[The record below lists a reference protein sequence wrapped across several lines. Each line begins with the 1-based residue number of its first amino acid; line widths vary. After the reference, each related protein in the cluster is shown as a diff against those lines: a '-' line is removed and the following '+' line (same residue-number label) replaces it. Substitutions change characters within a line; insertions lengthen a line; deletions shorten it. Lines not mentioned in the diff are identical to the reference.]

1 MEKIIDPVSKE
12 LLKAELTP
20 DKKLRDTN
28 KGGNEIYV
36 VTWHDSPNVVTEIGR
51 LREEAF
57 RQAGGSTGFALDL
70 DEYDKM
76 ENPYKQ
82 IVVWDPDAEAIL
94 GGYRYIFGTDV
105 KFNEA
110 GQPDMTSTHL
120 FHYSDE
126 FIDHYLPHVME
137 LGRSFV
143 APEYQSSKAGPKA
156 IFSLD
161 NLWDGITAVILQHPN
176 IMYFVGKMTM
186 YPSYDATARNL
197 ILHFLWKHFGDKEE
211 LARPYDLLM
220 PEGDPRL
227 MDLILKDDDF
237 KQDYRNLKDA
247 VHKLGTAI
255 PPLVNSYM
263 SLSPTM
269 KMFGT
274 CRNDEL
280 AEVYETGIMVC
291 FDEMFEDKKERH
303 VRSFIRDNVR
313 AMRERFP
320 DLEEGLEEKLMERW
334 YYRRQKVHG
343 RWKLRLPKLRRNKK
357 DDAEKTE

>member
-1 MEKIIDPVSKE
+1 
-12 LLKAELTP
+12 
-20 DKKLRDTN
+20 
-28 KGGNEIYV
+28 
-36 VTWHDSPNVVTEIGR
+36 
-51 LREEAF
+51 
-57 RQAGGSTGFALDL
+57 
-70 DEYDKM
+70 
-76 ENPYKQ
+76 
-82 IVVWDPDAEAIL
+82 
-94 GGYRYIFGTDV
+94 
-105 KFNEA
+105 
-110 GQPDMTSTHL
+110 
-120 FHYSDE
+120 
-126 FIDHYLPHVME
+126 
-137 LGRSFV
+137 
-143 APEYQSSKAGPKA
+143 
-156 IFSLD
+156 
-161 NLWDGITAVILQHPN
+161 
-176 IMYFVGKMTM
+176 MYFVGKMTM

-211 LARPYDLLM
+211 LARPYDLIM

-227 MDLILKDDDF
+227 MNLILKDDDF

-247 VHKLGTAI
+247 VLRLGTAI

-280 AEVYETGIMVC
+280 ADVYETGIMVC

-320 DLEEGLEEKLMERW
+320 ELEEDLEEKLMARW
-334 YYRRQKVHG
+334 YSRRQKVHG

-357 DDAEKTE
+357 EDAEK